1 VLPSLVAMTA
11 GAPYETKQGQPIVAF
26 PSAAD
31 WERWLDENHAIAPG
45 VWVKFARKASGIP
58 TVTYAE
64 AVEVALCYG
73 WIDGQAASFDDTY
86 HLQRFTPRTARS
98 KWSKINTTRALD
110 LIAAGRMKPAG
121 LAAIEQARSD
131 GRWDQAYDPPS
142 KATIPDDLQARL
154 DENPEAAAFFATLN
168 SQNRFAV
175 LHRIDDA
182 KRPET
187 RARRIETFVAMLK
200 RHEKPYR

>member
-1 VLPSLVAMTA
+1 MTA
-11 GAPYETKQGQPIVAF
+11 GAPDETKQGLPIVAF

-31 WERWLDENHAIAPG
+31 WERWLDEHHATAPG

-64 AVEVALCYG
+64 AVEGALCYG
-73 WIDGQAASFDDTY
+73 WIDGQAASFDDTH

-98 KWSKINTTRALD
+98 KWSKINQARVLD

-121 LAAIEQARSD
+121 LAAVEEAKND
-131 GRWDQAYDPPS
+131 GRWERAYDPPS
-142 KATIPDDLQARL
+142 TASVPEDLLAQL
-154 DENPEAAAFFATLN
+154 DLHPRAAAFFATLD
-168 SQNRFAV
+168 SQSRYAV
-175 LHRIDDA
+175 LYRIHDA

-187 RARRIETFVAMLK
+187 RKRRIDTFVAMLD
-200 RHEKPYR
+200 RQEKPNP